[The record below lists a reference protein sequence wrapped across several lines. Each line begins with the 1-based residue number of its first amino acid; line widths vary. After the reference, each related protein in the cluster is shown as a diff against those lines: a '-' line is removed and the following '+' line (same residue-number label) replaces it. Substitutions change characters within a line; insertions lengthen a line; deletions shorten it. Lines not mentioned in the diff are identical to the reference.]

1 MQSNVC
7 QLVSTKPQD
16 SLKHTCPEDV
26 NAVTL
31 ELLLDELWLLPTDI
45 LSAAAVVDWML
56 AVALELPPV
65 GIDCATAGVDVEY
78 PPTA

>member
-16 SLKHTCPEDV
+16 SLKHTCPEDF
-26 NAVTL
+26 NAVKL
-31 ELLLDELWLLPTDI
+31 ELLLDGSWLLPTDI
-45 LSAAAVVDWML
+45 LSAAAVVAWML